1 MTRLPDISNLKINNA
16 GAMPAKGDEMSEM
29 KSIDGMSDLSKEVA
43 KLSKILT
50 DHIEKFACA
59 FAKETGL
66 DPTKIKMVQ
75 QSLDNGFG
83 YKVWFEPFPSDSEI
97 EMYRAGQERALAEL
111 AARDALIERLVHYG
125 NILAAMTFPNKKDDF
140 ENTQIK
146 IWYSLR
152 EKWQEMKGG
161 EK

>member
-1 MTRLPDISNLKINNA
+1 MTRLPDVINQKINNA
-16 GAMPAKGDEMSEM
+16 GAMALAKGDEMSEM

-43 KLSKILT
+43 KLSKFLT

-83 YKVWFEPFPSDSEI
+83 YKVWFEPFPKESDI
-97 EMYRAGQERALAEL
+97 EFYRVQAEHARVRAEKAE
-111 AARDALIERLVHYG
+111 AMVERLVEAG
-125 NILAAMTFPNKKDDF
+125 SNLAFRVKGGIVHID
-140 ENTQIK
+140 
-146 IWYSLR
+146 
-152 EKWQEMKGG
+152 KWDALVEEWEALKGG
-161 EK
+161 EG

>member
-16 GAMPAKGDEMSEM
+16 GAMALAKGDEMSEM

-43 KLSKILT
+43 KLSKFLT

-75 QSLDNGFG
+75 QSLDNGLG

-111 AARDALIERLVHYG
+111 AARDALIERLV
-125 NILAAMTFPNKKDDF
+125 DDTW
-140 ENTQIK
+140 EER
-146 IWYSLR
+146 L
-152 EKWQEMKGG
+152 
-161 EK
+161 